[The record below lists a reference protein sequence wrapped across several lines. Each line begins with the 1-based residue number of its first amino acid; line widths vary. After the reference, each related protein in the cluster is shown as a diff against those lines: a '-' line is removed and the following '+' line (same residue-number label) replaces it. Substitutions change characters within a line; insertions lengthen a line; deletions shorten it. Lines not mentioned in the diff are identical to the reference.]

1 MKRYIRSSHDE
12 DIRLEITDQSDDEM
26 WINIMLGDQVV
37 GDMNV
42 ITDFSDADGYCYVE
56 RIDIEPDY
64 RNRGIGTEVL
74 KHLLFDTFGWSCRT
88 VVVAPDNADAK
99 RLYERIGSEVSG
111 DVSRV
116 FGDLDQGYGVYEI

>member
-1 MKRYIRSSHDE
+1 MKRYIRSS
-12 DIRLEITDQSDDEM
+12 SDDIQLVATDEQDDEI
-26 WINIMLGDQVV
+26 WIDIMIGDTVV

-42 ITDFSDADGYCYVE
+42 ITDFSECDGYCYVE

-111 DVSRV
+111 DVARV

>member
-1 MKRYIRSSHDE
+1 MKRYIHSSNDE
-12 DIRLEITDQSDDEM
+12 DLRLEVTDQSDDEM
-26 WINIMLGDQVV
+26 WIDIVLGDQVV

-42 ITDFSDADGYCYVE
+42 ITDFSECDGYCYVE
-56 RIDIEPDY
+56 RIDIEHEY

-74 KHLLFDTFGWSCRT
+74 KHLLFDTFGWPCRT
-88 VVVAPDNADAK
+88 VVVAPDNVDAK

-111 DVSRV
+111 DAARV